1 MATTTNYGWTTP
13 DDTDLVKDGAAAI
26 RTLGSS
32 ADTTVKALSP
42 GTTAGDLD
50 YYTSGTAKARLG
62 IGTAGQV
69 LKVNSGA
76 TAPEWGAAGSPATS
90 YTLLNTGGTNLT
102 GATTITVSGLSG
114 YNKLFVMIPF
124 LDSAAGA
131 SVFTM
136 RLNADSTSKYSV
148 NGGFNKANNIG
159 SYRQNPDTLTAWNIG
174 EQGSGAFS
182 GGASVKIDG
191 ANSSGIKVATITTG
205 YQEQDQKQVFAGGIY
220 TGTSVVSSVSVISS
234 VGNLQT
240 GKIFI
245 YGAN

>member
-1 MATTTNYGWTTP
+1 MAVNSFNAQNPPLTT
-13 DDTDLVKDGAAAI
+13 K
-26 RTLGSS
+26 
-32 ADTTVKALSP
+32 
-42 GTTAGDLD
+42 GDLFTFSTIPTRVGVGAND
-50 YYTSGTAKARLG
+50 TVLTADSAEATGLKWAAP
-62 IGTAGQV
+62 AGA
-69 LKVNSGA
+69 S
-76 TAPEWGAAGSPATS
+76 ATS
-90 YTLLNTGGTNLT
+90 YTLLNTGGTALT

-136 RLNADSTSKYSV
+136 RLNTDSTSKYSV
-148 NGGFNKANNIG
+148 NGGINKDNNIG
-159 SYRQNPDTLTAWNIG
+159 SYRQNPDTQTAWNIG

-182 GGASVKIDG
+182 GGASVMIDG

-205 YQEQDQKQVFAGGIY
+205 YSQQDQKQVFAGGIY

-234 VGNLQT
+234 SGNLQT
-240 GKIFI
+240 GTIYI